1 MSTFDGVVHEFP
13 DIAIDYFRFQRARPQ
28 PPRLCLL
35 SHVHSDHLAG
45 LETLQGPFVYC
56 SAATREIL
64 LRLERYPC
72 RINYANGTL
81 EARKQTYK
89 HLKHILKPIPL
100 ETPTQLELWPGKYVQ
115 VTLFDANHCVG
126 AVMFL
131 IEGDGKAVL
140 YTGDIRSEPWW
151 VNSLA
156 RNPALVEYAQPG
168 GLKTLDRIYL
178 DTSSV
183 LDDYPLTTKAEG
195 LRDLLA
201 QVARYPADTVFFVQA
216 WTYGYEDVWIALAK
230 ALGSKIHV
238 DAYKMGIYKSLVERT
253 SEDLFAKQVHLAK
266 EAPYL
271 VGFSCA
277 NNQHDGC
284 LTLDENVRI
293 HSCEK
298 GTACSVIQNKYK
310 SVVWIKPIVSRLPD
324 GQNIAEVG
332 IGGGGGDLE
341 REAELQYITADNLD
355 EVVGMI
361 RDLDG
366 FPVETRET
374 VITRILASIASGRNA
389 SLNIDIDDFSDDDKM
404 EADLIKAVRSVV
416 THVDS
421 KANKQLGHSGNAQ
434 GDQKGG
440 GAASLPRTIVFPY
453 ARHSSYPELRHL
465 VDTFKPKDMWPC
477 TVHDEDWFRRGITL
491 KELFGQS
498 CSEGI
503 FEHDEIME
511 QRRAQ
516 WASPVGGGHNQDTQV
531 SDMSVDMS
539 SQLQPDKSH
548 SDIEGKGDSM
558 SIASPLFGSSA
569 ALGPAIQPRQ
579 SLAGV
584 SHQNLRQGEAARRT
598 NQRQADSSSFSPFS
612 DEDLRAAAF
621 QTMQS
626 NVDGYGWAPIELIS
640 TTGNHSVLDTELGSL
655 QRGRC
660 GSR

>member
-13 DIAIDYFRFQRARPQ
+13 DIAIDYFRLRARPQ

-45 LETLQGPFVYC
+45 LETLRGPFVYC

-72 RINYANGTL
+72 RINYAKGTL

-178 DTSSV
+178 DTSV
-183 LDDYPLTTKAEG
+183 LDDYPLNTKAEG
-195 LRDLLA
+195 LRDLLT

-238 DAYKMGIYKSLVERT
+238 DAYRMGIYKSLVERT
-253 SEDLFAKQVHLAK
+253 SEDLFAKQVHLTK

-324 GQNIAEVG
+324 GQEIAEVG

-355 EVVGMI
+355 EIVSII

-374 VITRILASIASGRNA
+374 VIARILASIASGRNA

-404 EADLIKAVRSVV
+404 EADLIKAVRSAV
-416 THVDS
+416 TYVGFKS
-421 KANKQLGHSGNAQ
+421 SEQLGE
-434 GDQKGG
+434 DRKVD
-440 GAASLPRTIVFPY
+440 GAYPLPRTIAFPY

-465 VDTFKPKDMWPC
+465 VDTFKPKDIWPC
-477 TVHDEDWFRRGITL
+477 TVHDEDWFHRGITL
-491 KELFGQS
+491 RELFGQD
-498 CSEGI
+498 CSEDI
-503 FEHDEIME
+503 FEHDEVME

-516 WASPVGGGHNQDTQV
+516 LASLVGDGHDQDTQV
-531 SDMSVDMS
+531 SDMSVDMP
-539 SQLQPDKSH
+539 SQLQPDNS
-548 SDIEGKGDSM
+548 SPGTEAKGGSTP
-558 SIASPLFGSSA
+558 IASPLLGSSA
-569 ALGPAIQPRQ
+569 ALGPAYQPSQ

-584 SHQNLRQGEAARRT
+584 SYQSLHEGEAAPRI
-598 NQRQADSSSFSPFS
+598 NQRQAGSSSFSPIS

-621 QTMQS
+621 KTMQS

-655 QRGRC
+655 QRGKC

>member
-13 DIAIDYFRFQRARPQ
+13 DIAIDYFRLRARPQ

-45 LETLQGPFVYC
+45 LETLRGPFVYC

-72 RINYANGTL
+72 RINYASGML

-131 IEGDGKAVL
+131 IEGGGKAVL

-151 VNSLA
+151 VNSIA
-156 RNPALVEYAQPG
+156 RNPALVEYTHG
-168 GLKTLDRIYL
+168 IKTLDRIYL
-178 DTSSV
+178 DTSV
-183 LDDYPLTTKAEG
+183 LDDYPLKTKAEG
-195 LRDLLA
+195 LRDLLI

-216 WTYGYEDVWIALAK
+216 WTYGYEDVWVALAK
-230 ALGSKIHV
+230 ALDSKIHV

-253 SEDLFAKQVHLAK
+253 SEDLFARQVHLAK

-284 LTLDENVRI
+284 LTLDENARI

-298 GTACSVIQNKYK
+298 GTACSVVQNQP
-310 SVVWIKPIVSRLPD
+310 VVWIKPIVSRLPD
-324 GQNIAEVG
+324 GQEIAEVG

-341 REAELQYITADNLD
+341 REAELQYITADNVD
-355 EVVGMI
+355 AVISMI
-361 RDLDG
+361 RDLSG
-366 FPVETRET
+366 FPLETREAA
-374 VITRILASIASGRNA
+374 ITRILSSIASGRNA

-404 EADLIKAVRSVV
+404 EADLVKAVRSVV
-416 THVDS
+416 TRVGS
-421 KANKQLGHSGNAQ
+421 NASEQLGQSRSAQ
-434 GDQKGG
+434 GDHKGGG
-440 GAASLPRTIVFPY
+440 GAALLPTTIAFPY

-465 VDTFKPKDMWPC
+465 VDTFKPKDVWPC
-477 TVHDEDWFRRGITL
+477 TVHDEDWFRRGITMRQ
-491 KELFGQS
+491 LFGQS
-498 CSEGI
+498 CSEDI
-503 FEHDEIME
+503 FEHDALME

-516 WASPVGGGHNQDTQV
+516 LANSMADGHDHGTQV
-531 SDMSVDMS
+531 SDMSLDMP
-539 SQLQPDKSH
+539 SQLHPSEPYT
-548 SDIEGKGDSM
+548 DIEGMGGSKP
-558 SIASPLFGSSA
+558 IASPLVGSTDDWVPA
-569 ALGPAIQPRQ
+569 AAFSR
-579 SLAGV
+579 SVAGV
-584 SHQNLRQGEAARRT
+584 SNQSLDEGGKTPRMEQREAK
-598 NQRQADSSSFSPFS
+598 SSSRPSFR
-612 DEDLRAAAF
+612 DEDLREAAF
-621 QTMQS
+621 QTMQR
-626 NVDGYGWAPIELIS
+626 NAEGYGWAPIELIS
-640 TTGNHSVLDTELGSL
+640 TTGHHSVLDTDLGNR
-655 QRGRC
+655 QR
-660 GSR
+660 

>member
-1 MSTFDGVVHEFP
+1 MSTFDGVVYEFP
-13 DIAIDYFRFQRARPQ
+13 DILIDYFRFRAPRP

-45 LETLQGPFVYC
+45 LESLRGPFVYC
-56 SAATREIL
+56 SPATREIL

-100 ETPTQLELWPGKYVQ
+100 ETPTKLELWRGKNVQ

-151 VNSLA
+151 VNSIA
-156 RNPALVEYAQPG
+156 RNPSLVEYANNI
-168 GLKTLDRIYL
+168 KTLDRIYL
-178 DTSSV
+178 DTSI
-183 LDDYPLTTKAEG
+183 LDDYLLKTKAEG
-195 LRDLLA
+195 LRDLLT

-230 ALGSKIHV
+230 ALDSK
-238 DAYKMGIYKSLVERT
+238 
-253 SEDLFAKQVHLAK
+253 VHLAK

-284 LTLDENVRI
+284 LTLDEHVRI

-298 GTACSVIQNKYK
+298 GTACSVVQNQP
-310 SVVWIKPIVSRLPD
+310 VVWVKPIFSRLPD
-324 GQNIAEVG
+324 GREIAEVG

-355 EVVGMI
+355 AVTIMI
-361 RDLDG
+361 RKLEG
-366 FPVETRET
+366 FPADTREA
-374 VITRILASIASGRNA
+374 VITRILESLSSGRNA
-389 SLNIDIDDFSDDDKM
+389 SLNIDIDDFSNNKM

-416 THVDS
+416 MHVSSSKEEGQQQQLQQQNSAVAQNGLRSDS
-421 KANKQLGHSGNAQ
+421 KAAPS
-434 GDQKGG
+434 
-440 GAASLPRTIVFPY
+440 SPLPRTIVFPY

-465 VDTFKPKDMWPC
+465 VDTFRPKDVWPC
-477 TVHDEDWFRRGITL
+477 TVHNDDWFSRGITL
-491 KELFGQS
+491 RGLFGQC
-498 CSEGI
+498 CSEDI
-503 FEHDEIME
+503 FEHDDIME

-516 WASPVGGGHNQDTQV
+516 VLVKPEAEAGNGHDRDTQV
-531 SDMSVDMS
+531 SDMSVDMP
-539 SQLQPDKSH
+539 SQLRLNHTSSISSLEEDKAGPNPVATSRMVG
-548 SDIEGKGDSM
+548 SSSNGQDP
-558 SIASPLFGSSA
+558 IASESPEQPPAVFRRSHDQVGGDQRTRYQREAAGS
-569 ALGPAIQPRQ
+569 Q
-579 SLAGV
+579 SL
-584 SHQNLRQGEAARRT
+584 SFLFNAA
-598 NQRQADSSSFSPFS
+598 
-612 DEDLRAAAF
+612 DEIRAAAF
-621 QTMQS
+621 DTMRR
-626 NVDGYGWAPIELIS
+626 NIAEADDWAPIELIS
-640 TTGNHSVLDTELGSL
+640 TTAHHSVLDTDLATPP
-655 QRGRC
+655 RGRYNLK
-660 GSR
+660 